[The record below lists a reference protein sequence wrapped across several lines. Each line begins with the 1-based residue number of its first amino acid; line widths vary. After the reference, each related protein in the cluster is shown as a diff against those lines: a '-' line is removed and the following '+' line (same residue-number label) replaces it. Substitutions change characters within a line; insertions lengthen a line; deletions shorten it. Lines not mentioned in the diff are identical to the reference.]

1 MEAAVSDNLLTQ
13 TLPSE
18 YIPGGDRLSRMILK
32 NQKVV
37 DLVSHNLMDT
47 SSGSYMIGDTDWNS
61 TRSDILY
68 IPAKASLTSLPP
80 LLIEVQNTIDAP
92 FLQRL
97 ISYSL
102 NVVKVYKTLPVV
114 LVIGINKISPSSML
128 LEFNSSS
135 PDKPWLFNIP
145 CTIWAKHCYLVSKE
159 TIGDQN
165 RDTTVNPLLALF
177 LFLTEQQQ
185 SLYLHTHP
193 HDPTIIQLYQIAFSL
208 VSPDYTYEEN
218 YAKAAETIC
227 DTNEKLFKRALDK
240 ISTGMDVD
248 RIKRIC
254 ERGIEYNREIKY
266 RLQDNETSSQEL
278 DFPHRLPLGPSS
290 KKKIQKH
297 TMSDQDFK
305 FAQDFK
311 SKSVG
316 RMNWKMCLQ
325 AGQNKGLLT
334 SYRTSE
340 SLRVSYSSR
349 HF

>member
-1 MEAAVSDNLLTQ
+1 MEAAVSDVDNLLTQ

-37 DLVSHNLMDT
+37 DLVSHDLMDT
-47 SSGSYMIGDTDWNS
+47 PSGSYMTADADWNG
-61 TRSDILY
+61 TRSDVLY
-68 IPAKASLTSLPP
+68 MPAKVSLNSLPP

-102 NVVKVYKTLPVV
+102 NVVKVYKTLPII
-114 LVIGINKISPSSML
+114 LVIGIHKISPSSIL
-128 LEFNSSS
+128 LDFNSSS
-135 PDKPWLFNIP
+135 DDKPWLFTIP

-165 RDTTVNPLLALF
+165 RDTTVNPLLALS
-177 LFLTEQQQ
+177 LFLTEQQP

-208 VSPDYTYEEN
+208 VSPDHTYEEN
-218 YAKAAETIC
+218 YVTSAETIC
-227 DTNEKLFKRALDK
+227 NTNEKLFKRAFDK
-240 ISTGMDVD
+240 ISAGMDVD
-248 RIKRIC
+248 KIKRIC

-266 RLQDNETSSQEL
+266 RLQDDETSSQEL

-290 KKKIQKH
+290 KKKSLKH
-297 TMSDQDFK
+297 AMSDQDFK

-311 SKSVG
+311 NKSMG
-316 RMNWKMCLQ
+316 QMNWKMCLQ
-325 AGQNKGLLT
+325 VGQNRGLLT
-334 SYRTSE
+334 NYASSE
-340 SLRVSYSSR
+340 SLR
-349 HF
+349 